1 LRRFSESPE
10 IRVRFPRP
18 QIIKLSRLLD
28 MEYKPSEIAD
38 EIGVSPWVV
47 YNTYLHAGCPHR
59 REKSGQI
66 WIHGLSF
73 AAWARSVNAADKKKP
88 YSLQSDEAWCLK
100 CNQVVK
106 MLDAH
111 ERKLKSNLVMIYGQ
125 CSICG
130 GKVNRLA
137 SGKEKK

>member
-1 LRRFSESPE
+1 MRRFSESTE

-28 MEYKPSEIAD
+28 MEYKPSEIAE
-38 EIGVSPWVV
+38 EIDVSLWVI

-59 REKSGQI
+59 REKGGQI

-73 AAWARSVNAADKKKP
+73 AAWARSVNAADKKNP
-88 YSLQSDEAWCLK
+88 FTLQADEAWCTK
-100 CNQVVK
+100 CNAVVK
-106 MLDAH
+106 MLDPH
-111 ERKLKSNLVMIYGQ
+111 ERKLKSNLIMVYGT
-125 CSICG
+125 CSVCS

-137 SGKEKK
+137 SGKGKK